1 MVIIET
7 KEITPFFTD
16 RGTLVC
22 SSEEIKE
29 KLDGIELLFRNCN
42 DKLAEAEMSACDYA
56 FQADAISTMTE
67 NMQKLYLY
75 ASRAHEHVSEALDYP
90 LYLHFKTYA
99 TETITSIM
107 LNEITTDNT
116 FHLTEYV
123 KIKRQGQY
131 FVNKRVKDTL
141 TMEDFL
147 GLQEITPENGMPILE
162 NMETISEFASLFRKD
177 YATMNE
183 EGESLQQYLEKY
195 VNTGDIEHKG
205 YHPLADMLSGIADIT
220 IVKPVIECVTGKDMI
235 TGEHLT
241 EYDLTWKKIGIIIDL
256 FTLGQGS
263 LAIEGADTFLDGL
276 KLAGKTFALD
286 AISTTASYGAAYIG
300 TELGLS
306 EENILLLSL
315 LTGCTVSV
323 VGGKVL
329 LKDSG
334 GTTKTLSNEQVD
346 EILKGSTGSVEE
358 VIESGTY
365 SGDLM
370 SAEEA
375 ARYSEHWRELG
386 IGSDNT
392 WKAFKDA
399 NPNGTI
405 DDYFEIVQK
414 QSPWPLGETGTPT
427 TLKAGDRFFMAVE
440 NNAPENVIGGFGVK
454 ERIDS
459 TDFVRNNLAVKYDWK
474 TSCNV
479 IREFEVNS
487 GIELNVNAGPVGPQ
501 IDLGADLYL
510 PGDTTITQYDLFSN
524 LGSGIKREDYVH
536 IVDEYWVD

>member
-1 MVIIET
+1 M
-7 KEITPFFTD
+7 
-16 RGTLVC
+16 
-22 SSEEIKE
+22 EIKE

-358 VIESGTY
+358 VIESGSNTDVFDYYMDLVETLDVSTEPNTATFY
-365 SGDLM
+365 SGPGNRAL
-370 SAEEA
+370 AEEFA
-375 ARYSEHWRELG
+375 KVNGMVTLETTPGGAYLDELKLFEVGSPLTKEEATNVWARLSARYAQNASGNTYGFVNGSWSES
-386 IGSDNT
+386 IFNT
-392 WKAFKDA
+392 VEYPEILK
-399 NPNGTI
+399 NPHVTNIFT
-405 DDYFEIVQK
+405 E
-414 QSPWPLGETGTPT
+414 
-427 TLKAGDRFFMAVE
+427 FM
-440 NNAPENVIGGFGVK
+440 N
-454 ERIDS
+454 
-459 TDFVRNNLAVKYDWK
+459 
-474 TSCNV
+474 
-479 IREFEVNS
+479 
-487 GIELNVNAGPVGPQ
+487 
-501 IDLGADLYL
+501 
-510 PGDTTITQYDLFSN
+510 
-524 LGSGIKREDYVH
+524 
-536 IVDEYWVD
+536 

>member
-1 MVIIET
+1 
-7 KEITPFFTD
+7 
-16 RGTLVC
+16 
-22 SSEEIKE
+22 
-29 KLDGIELLFRNCN
+29 
-42 DKLAEAEMSACDYA
+42 
-56 FQADAISTMTE
+56 
-67 NMQKLYLY
+67 
-75 ASRAHEHVSEALDYP
+75 
-90 LYLHFKTYA
+90 
-99 TETITSIM
+99 
-107 LNEITTDNT
+107 
-116 FHLTEYV
+116 
-123 KIKRQGQY
+123 
-131 FVNKRVKDTL
+131 
-141 TMEDFL
+141 
-147 GLQEITPENGMPILE
+147 MPILE

-358 VIESGTY
+358 VIESGSNTDVFDYYMDLVETLDVSTEPNTATFY
-365 SGDLM
+365 SGPGNRAL
-370 SAEEA
+370 AEEFA
-375 ARYSEHWRELG
+375 KVNGMVTLETTPGGAYLDELKLFEVGSPLTKEEATNVWARLSARYAQNASGNTYGFVNGSWSES
-386 IGSDNT
+386 IFNT
-392 WKAFKDA
+392 VEYPEILK
-399 NPNGTI
+399 NPHVTNIFT
-405 DDYFEIVQK
+405 E
-414 QSPWPLGETGTPT
+414 
-427 TLKAGDRFFMAVE
+427 FM
-440 NNAPENVIGGFGVK
+440 N
-454 ERIDS
+454 
-459 TDFVRNNLAVKYDWK
+459 
-474 TSCNV
+474 
-479 IREFEVNS
+479 
-487 GIELNVNAGPVGPQ
+487 
-501 IDLGADLYL
+501 
-510 PGDTTITQYDLFSN
+510 
-524 LGSGIKREDYVH
+524 
-536 IVDEYWVD
+536 

>member
-162 NMETISEFASLFRKD
+162 NMETISE
-177 YATMNE
+177 
-183 EGESLQQYLEKY
+183 
-195 VNTGDIEHKG
+195 
-205 YHPLADMLSGIADIT
+205 
-220 IVKPVIECVTGKDMI
+220 
-235 TGEHLT
+235 
-241 EYDLTWKKIGIIIDL
+241 
-256 FTLGQGS
+256 
-263 LAIEGADTFLDGL
+263 
-276 KLAGKTFALD
+276 
-286 AISTTASYGAAYIG
+286 
-300 TELGLS
+300 
-306 EENILLLSL
+306 
-315 LTGCTVSV
+315 
-323 VGGKVL
+323 
-329 LKDSG
+329 
-334 GTTKTLSNEQVD
+334 
-346 EILKGSTGSVEE
+346 
-358 VIESGTY
+358 
-365 SGDLM
+365 
-370 SAEEA
+370 
-375 ARYSEHWRELG
+375 
-386 IGSDNT
+386 
-392 WKAFKDA
+392 
-399 NPNGTI
+399 
-405 DDYFEIVQK
+405 
-414 QSPWPLGETGTPT
+414 
-427 TLKAGDRFFMAVE
+427 
-440 NNAPENVIGGFGVK
+440 
-454 ERIDS
+454 
-459 TDFVRNNLAVKYDWK
+459 
-474 TSCNV
+474 
-479 IREFEVNS
+479 
-487 GIELNVNAGPVGPQ
+487 
-501 IDLGADLYL
+501 
-510 PGDTTITQYDLFSN
+510 
-524 LGSGIKREDYVH
+524 
-536 IVDEYWVD
+536 